1 MCVLLVALA
10 WISLPWWLPT
20 NVIRRKLAAS
30 LAQQMGVEVNVSA
43 LALSWA
49 GGVEL
54 NGLSIAGP
62 GGFGHGDLG
71 PASQPMIYIDKIRC
85 DFSPLALLLNRRL
98 EWMEIVRPRL
108 RVRIDAKGNINLA
121 LLKKLQ
127 TGPEVGRISVRDAEV
142 SLQLPDQP
150 DLPTMRVGNLELQ
163 QGLVSQLGRVTMT
176 ASLGQQKTA
185 APMSLQISSGQPS
198 QTSALDAAFH
208 FANLDLSQIPLPS
221 GQRFPLR
228 SLAGRC
234 EGRLKLKISDN
245 LQVEQL
251 DMELSVN
258 KLKVTPTGGRTLPTI
273 DLAGLKLSA
282 AVDSASEQI
291 NISSLH
297 VRLPGVNLAG
307 QASIY
312 ADIITD
318 GFDAVERF
326 DLRGQVQPAQLLAM
340 LRGRETLPGGLA
352 MVGQVTT
359 KIAGRR
365 DGENFSLSSALQAD
379 GLTIRSG
386 TRTLK
391 PAGRKMKLGLAVSIQ
406 PRYRALAIELQQ
418 GRLSLGKN
426 IFTATGQVILPQDRP
441 DNTSKTGL
449 AMAQQ
454 MLQAIGDIRA
464 RGTVELNELGD
475 MKPLLPPGARAKI
488 HLVGGLSGTWQ
499 IGGSR
504 FTRLTASLRAG
515 TETELGFGDLLVKPA
530 GREMA
535 VDFSA
540 VAEAEAMTLG
550 DISIDFSVGKSW
562 ASIEKG
568 YVRLPSRG
576 ATMKIAGDFQAV
588 AIEGILASLPRFKTT
603 GASVSGGL
611 AGDFS
616 AKLTQRTEIACS
628 VDMHE
633 LALGLGDAF
642 AKSAGKPMSLT
653 VKVDGP
659 EPGQSGPWTL
669 TARAKTHQA
678 RLDTQLTLPQAN
690 DASTATA
697 VFGGD
702 IDDMGWLAEASPALS
717 KALGTGLVKGKLNI
731 AGRAK
736 LSPNKADFL
745 LACKSENLAYLA
757 RTQAQPVVNG
767 PFTLN
772 ITGTLASS
780 PSEPNLATL
789 HLRDVQSQLGQIHL
803 LADALVELRRDQ
815 ARPGVTLLP
824 SKAHVSVWTNQAQSL
839 GRLLPAWSR
848 YAPAGDFFADLMWQ
862 GSSEAGTITAA
873 TFYARGLQGQYLGKD
888 VFLRGTV
895 QLENIQLANDKIIAV
910 GRMTTDDLEFRA
922 GKNHGW
928 LLADIC
934 SPLARPSGKF
944 HALLEYLDVKE
955 MTDWLARPGK
965 QTPPG
970 PFDQAR
976 QDWLQA
982 RAREVIASLKSS
994 LGQADISGK
1003 ISAEQLNVFDEKVSQ
1018 KYHTEQFELDMS
1030 LRRGKGDLTYLA
1042 GVCGGGTR
1050 GHLETNILD
1059 ESPTLTSRIEFSDV
1073 IATAEIQPQ
1082 IMLYFPGNV
1091 VSGTFSR
1098 DEHVTYPLRDMI
1110 ADAIDPRY
1118 RIKQV
1123 GKAKM
1128 VATDGV
1134 VIGRAAPKFMV
1145 NVFPRLNLTRYPYR
1159 HMTGYS
1165 DFLPDGSARNEMFF
1179 FGSYDLYMQ
1188 GVTDPTNAVNYTV
1201 GLILFGSAVSP
1212 EALRDWKQGRIPMIK
1227 VRGKIRDGKLIDD
1240 VVSYPLPN
1248 ETLFDVF
1255 LKNSMVYRAWVNLRK
1270 KPDARPPDLP

>member
-1 MCVLLVALA
+1 MCALLVALS
-10 WISLPWWLPT
+10 WVSLPWWLPT
-20 NVIRRKLAAS
+20 NVIRRELAAS
-30 LAQQMGVEVNVSA
+30 LARQMGVEVNVSA
-43 LALSWA
+43 LAFSWA

-54 NGLSIAGP
+54 DGLSIAEP
-62 GGFGHGDLG
+62 GGFGLGD
-71 PASQPMIYIDKIRC
+71 PRSASQPMIYIDNIRC

-108 RVRIDAKGNINLA
+108 RVRVDSAGNINLA

-176 ASLGQQKTA
+176 ASLEQQKTA

-208 FANLDLSQIPLPS
+208 FANLDLSQIPLPR
-221 GQRFPLR
+221 GRRFPLR

-234 EGRLKLKISDN
+234 GGRLKLKISDN

-258 KLKVTPTGGRTLPTI
+258 KLKVTPTGGRALPTI
-273 DLAGLKLSA
+273 DQAGLKLSA

-297 VRLPGVNLAG
+297 VRLPGVDLAG

-326 DLRGQVQPAQLLAM
+326 NLHGQVQPAQLLAM

-352 MVGQVTT
+352 MVGQVAT

-391 PAGRKMKLGLAVSIQ
+391 PAGREMKLGLAVSIQ
-406 PRYRALAIELQQ
+406 PRYKALAIELQQ
-418 GRLSLGKN
+418 GRMSLGKN

-441 DNTSKTGL
+441 GNTGKTGL
-449 AMAQQ
+449 AMTQQ
-454 MLQAIGDIRA
+454 MLQALGGIRA
-464 RGTVELNELGD
+464 RGTVELTELD
-475 MKPLLPPGARAKI
+475 DLKPLLPPGERAKI
-488 HLVGGLSGTWQ
+488 HLAGGLSGTWR
-499 IGGSR
+499 IAGSR

-515 TETELGFGDLLVKPA
+515 AETELGFGDLLVKPA

-550 DISIDFSVGKSW
+550 DISLDFSIGKSW

-576 ATMKIAGDFQAV
+576 ARMKIAGDFQAV
-588 AIEGILASLPRFKTT
+588 AIEGILASLPRFKTA
-603 GASVSGGL
+603 GLSLAGGL

-616 AKLTQRTEIACS
+616 ANLSPRTEIACS
-628 VDMHE
+628 VDMHS
-633 LALGLGDAF
+633 LGLGLGDAF

-659 EPGQSGPWTL
+659 TPGQAGPWTL
-669 TARAKTHQA
+669 TARAKTPQA

-702 IDDMGWLAEASPALS
+702 IDDIAWLAQASPALS
-717 KALGTGLVKGKLNI
+717 KAMGTGLVKGKLNI

-757 RTQAQPVVNG
+757 ESQARPVVNG

-772 ITGTLASS
+772 IKGTLASS
-780 PSEPNLATL
+780 PAEPSLATL

-815 ARPGVTLLP
+815 ARPGITLLP
-824 SKAHVSVWTNQAQSL
+824 SKAHVSVWTNQAQNLSQL
-839 GRLLPAWSR
+839 IPAWSR
-848 YAPAGDFFADLMWQ
+848 YAPAGDFFVDLIWQ
-862 GSSEAGTITAA
+862 GSGEAGTITAA
-873 TFYARGLQGQYLGKD
+873 TLYARNLQGQYRGRD
-888 VFLRGTV
+888 VSLRGRV
-895 QLENIQLANDKIIAV
+895 QLENIQLAGEKVTAV
-910 GRMTTDDLEFRA
+910 GRMTSDDLEFRA
-922 GKNHGW
+922 GRNHGW
-928 LLADIC
+928 LLADIR
-934 SPLARPSGKF
+934 SALARPSGEF
-944 HALLEYLDVKE
+944 HALLEYLDVKD
-955 MTDWLARPGK
+955 MTDWLAGPGK

-970 PFDQAR
+970 PFDEAR
-976 QDWLQA
+976 QSWLKA
-982 RAREVIASLKSS
+982 RAREVIASARSS
-994 LGQADISGK
+994 LGQANISGK
-1003 ISAEQLNVFDEKVSQ
+1003 ISAERFNVFDENVNQ
-1018 KYHTEQFELDMS
+1018 KYHTEQFELELS
-1030 LRRGKGDLTYLA
+1030 LERGKGELTYLA

-1050 GHLETNILD
+1050 GRLKVNILD
-1059 ESPTLTSRIEFSDV
+1059 ESPTVISRIEFSDV

-1110 ADAIDPRY
+1110 ANAIDSRHDIVP
-1118 RIKQV
+1118 V

-1134 VIGRAAPKFMV
+1134 VAGRAAPKFIT

-1159 HMTGYS
+1159 SMTGYS
-1165 DFLPDGSARNEMFF
+1165 DFLPDGSAKNEMFF
-1179 FGSYDLYMQ
+1179 FGSYDLYMV
-1188 GVTDPTNAVNYTV
+1188 GKTDPTNAVNYTV
-1201 GLILFGSAVSP
+1201 GLILFGNAVSP
-1212 EALRDWKQGRIPMIK
+1212 KALRDWKQGRVPMIK

-1248 ETLFDVF
+1248 ETLFDLF
-1255 LKNSMVYRAWVNLRK
+1255 LKNSMAYRAWVNLRK
-1270 KPDARPPDLP
+1270 KPDTRPPDLP